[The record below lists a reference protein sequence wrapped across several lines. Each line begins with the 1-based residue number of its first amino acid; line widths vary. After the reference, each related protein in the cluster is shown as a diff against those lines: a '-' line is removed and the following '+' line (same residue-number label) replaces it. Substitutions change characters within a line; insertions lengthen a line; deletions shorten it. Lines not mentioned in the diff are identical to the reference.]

1 MFGDRGERRQD
12 GHRLEFDHLAHAAA
26 RLGRPRQADGGR
38 VGQEEK
44 VELATLGGLGDL
56 DRVGKTRARVEMR
69 FRMTPGS
76 DVLTGL
82 MDESAEMHHP
92 ASGLLR
98 HALLSRS
105 ER

>member
-1 MFGDRGERRQD
+1 
-12 GHRLEFDHLAHAAA
+12 
-26 RLGRPRQADGGR
+26 
-38 VGQEEK
+38 
-44 VELATLGGLGDL
+44 
-56 DRVGKTRARVEMR
+56 MR